1 MALTPIFSDGS
12 FPTIGAAD
20 FLVPRVGV
28 GSGAPVLR
36 WPARPNDPVDLRM
49 SDGTTVRVF
58 ENLVTALRCLELMR
72 TRNQAYLAANDDVAV
87 YAIGFTKLL
96 VCENTLQ
103 NQRLL
108 SSYAPTYD
116 AGKTRFVHRS
126 LSSVVTLQDAL
137 QSVGAVVRGP
147 LQRIDDLRAEGLH
160 MTLVDWKFDADAS
173 AITSAGSVLDDNS
186 DGQILYSWDA
196 PLIRGLRL
204 VT

>member
-1 MALTPIFSDGS
+1 MALAPIFGDGS
-12 FPTIGAAD
+12 FPSIGAAD
-20 FLVPRVGV
+20 FLVPRIGV
-28 GSGAPVLR
+28 GSGTPLIR
-36 WPARPNDPVDLRM
+36 WPSRPNDPVDLRM
-49 SDGTTVRVF
+49 SDGVTVRVF

-72 TRNQAYLAANDDVAV
+72 TRSQAYLAANDDVSI

-103 NQRLL
+103 NQRLM

-126 LSSVVTLQDAL
+126 LSSVVNLQDAL

-147 LQRIDDLRAEGLH
+147 LQRNDDLRAEGLH
-160 MTLVDWKFDADAS
+160 MVLVDWNYDADAS
-173 AITSAGSVLDDNS
+173 ALTSPGSVLDNTS
-186 DGQILYSWDA
+186 ATQILYSWDP
-196 PLIRGLRL
+196 PLTTGVRI